1 MGRDPL
7 QRPFLLAPVVF
18 AALITSVSAEVS
30 FTDAS
35 NALFSGLSLNA
46 RSASLADIDNDGDLD
61 AFFQGSSTSDRRLLR
76 NNFVGSG
83 TLSFTNI
90 SSSLP
95 SGISNSWS
103 AAWGDY
109 DGDGF
114 VDVFVGQTNS
124 GATGSAVKNNGGTSF
139 TNVSS
144 AVGLADPGFHQNV
157 GWIDINNDNR
167 LDLIIGMEGPEKH
180 EIYLQGTNGHF
191 TPVGAQVGIQ
201 TSWGSKAYG
210 TAVGDTDNDGDLDI
224 YIATCNSGFDLRNNF
239 YENRLAQTGVLSFI
253 DIADTN
259 GTQNMPNSYHA
270 EFTDFDDDG
279 LLDLFMVGAD
289 QEATRIFRNLGGNQF
304 QDVAE
309 ILGHALLSDTG
320 GDLNGGRAID
330 YDNDGDLDLFMHDDL
345 RVFETPTST
354 ASNQARKL
362 YRNDGNWKFVDV
374 TGEVGIAAANA
385 GAYDSTWGDL
395 DLDGD
400 LDLIAPT
407 TSNVPEKIFLSN
419 ASENDNHWLYLR
431 LDGTVDNTTAIGASV
446 FATINEGTPEERT
459 LRREANTNPGTFN
472 QSDLPVHFGLG
483 DVAIIDTLR
492 IVWPDGTSQTLH
504 DVAANQYLTVGF
516 PGDFDGNGMVDAGD
530 LVKWRSDFGVNAGS
544 DANGDGVTD
553 GADLIAWQRSFG
565 SGTTFHASAAS
576 AIPEPQTLG
585 LALISIVA
593 FCSAARTRLP
603 R

>member
-1 MGRDPL
+1 MRRDRL
-7 QRPFLLAPVVF
+7 QRPFLLATLLSTTLV
-18 AALITSVSAEVS
+18 ASVSAETH

-35 NALFSGLSLNA
+35 STLFNGLSLSV

-61 AFFQGSSTSDRRLLR
+61 VFFIGADRRLMR
-76 NNFVGSG
+76 NNFVESG

-90 SSSLP
+90 TNSNSVP
-95 SGISNSWS
+95 GTVANSWS
-103 AAWGDY
+103 AAWADY

-114 VDVFVGQTNS
+114 VDAFIGQTNNGS
-124 GATGSAVKNNGGTSF
+124 SVGAALKNNGGTGF
-139 TNVSS
+139 TDVSV

-180 EIYLQGTNGHF
+180 EIYLQDSAGHF
-191 TPVGAQVGIQ
+191 TPTGAAAGIQ
-201 TSWGSKAYG
+201 ASWGTKAYG

-224 YIATCNSGFDLRNNF
+224 YISTCNSSFDIRNNF
-239 YENRLAQTGVLSFI
+239 YENRLSQTGVLSFV
-253 DIADTN
+253 DIANTN
-259 GTQNMPNSYHA
+259 GTQNTPNSYHA

-289 QEATRIFRNLGGNQF
+289 QEPTRIFRNLGGNQF

-309 ILGHALLSDTG
+309 ILGHDLLSDTG

-345 RVFETPTST
+345 RIT
-354 ASNQARKL
+354 ASSGARPSDQARKL
-362 YRNDGNWKFVDV
+362 YRNDGNWNFVDV
-374 TGEVGIAAANA
+374 TASVGIAASNA

-395 DLDGD
+395 DRDGD

-407 TSNVPEKIFLSN
+407 ASGSPERIFLSDAATN
-419 ASENDNHWLYLR
+419 GNNWLYLR
-431 LDGTVDNTTAIGASV
+431 LDGTVDNTTAIGATV
-446 FATINEGTPEERT
+446 FATINEGTPEEKT

-483 DVAIIDTLR
+483 DASIIDTLR
-492 IVWPDGTSQTLH
+492 ILWPDGTSQTLH
-504 DVAANQYLTVGF
+504 DVAVDQYLTVAF
-516 PGDFDGNGMVDAGD
+516 PGDFDRNGMVDAAD

-553 GADLIAWQRSFG
+553 GQDFLAWQRSFG
-565 SGTTFHASAAS
+565 AGTTFHTPAAN
-576 AIPEPQTLG
+576 AVPEPHS
-585 LALISIVA
+585 LALAMLGAAAI
-593 FCSAARTRLP
+593 FTRARTRSQ

>member
-1 MGRDPL
+1 MRRDRL
-7 QRPFLLAPVVF
+7 QRPFLLATFVSATL
-18 AALITSVSAEVS
+18 AASVSAETH

-35 NALFSGLSLNA
+35 TAIFKGLSLTA

-61 AFFQGSSTSDRRLLR
+61 VFFQGSGTADRRLMQ

-83 TLSFTNI
+83 VLSFTNI
-90 SSSLP
+90 SSTLP
-95 SGISNSWS
+95 NTLSNSWS
-103 AAWGDY
+103 AAWADY

-114 VDVFVGQTNS
+114 VDVFVGQTNA
-124 GATGSAVKNNGGTSF
+124 GVTGTALKNNGGTSF

-167 LDLIIGMEGPEKH
+167 LDLVIGMEGPEKH
-180 EIYLQGTNGHF
+180 EIYLQDSTGHF
-191 TPVGAQVGIQ
+191 TPVGAAAGIQ
-201 TSWGSKAYG
+201 ANWGTKAYG

-224 YIATCNSGFDLRNNF
+224 YISTCNSSFDIRNNF
-239 YENRLAQTGVLSFI
+239 YENQLSQTGVLSFV

-279 LLDLFMVGAD
+279 MLDLFMVGAD
-289 QEATRIFRNLGGNQF
+289 QEPTRIFRNLGGNKF

-309 ILGHALLSDTG
+309 LLGHSLLSDTG

-345 RVFETPTST
+345 QVNNSD
-354 ASNQARKL
+354 QARKL
-362 YRNDGNWKFVDV
+362 YRNDGNWNFVDV
-374 TGEVGIAAANA
+374 TQSVGIAYQNS
-385 GAYDSTWGDL
+385 GAYDSVWGDL
-395 DLDGD
+395 DRDGD

-407 TSNVPEKIFLSN
+407 GSGYLERIFLSDTSTN
-419 ASENDNHWLYLR
+419 GNNWLYLR

-483 DVAIIDTLR
+483 DASIIDTLR
-492 IVWPDGTSQTLH
+492 ILWPDGTSQTLH
-504 DVAANQYLTVGF
+504 DVSVNQYLTVGF
-516 PGDFDGNGMVDAGD
+516 PGDFDHNGMVNAAD
-530 LVKWRSDFGVNAGS
+530 LVKWRADFGVNAGS

-553 GADLIAWQRSFG
+553 GQDLLAWQRSFG
-565 SGTTFHASAAS
+565 AGTTFHTSTANAV
-576 AIPEPQTLG
+576 PEPHSLG
-585 LALISIVA
+585 LALLSVA
-593 FCSAARTRLP
+593 AIFTRVRTRSQ

>member
-1 MGRDPL
+1 MRRDGL
-7 QRPFLLAPVVF
+7 QRLFLLAPVVF
-18 AALITSVSAEVS
+18 AAFMGSVSAEVS

-61 AFFQGSSTSDRRLLR
+61 VFFQGSSTSDRRLLR
-76 NNFVGSG
+76 NNFVGSDA
-83 TLSFTNI
+83 LSFTNI
-90 SSSLP
+90 SNSLP
-95 SGISNSWS
+95 GGISNSWS

-124 GATGSAVKNNGGTSF
+124 GVTGSAVKNNGGTSF

-144 AVGLADPGFHQNV
+144 DVGLADPGFHQNV

-167 LDLIIGMEGPEKH
+167 LDLVIGMEGPEKH
-180 EIYLQGTNGHF
+180 EIYLQDASGHF
-191 TPVGAQVGIQ
+191 EAVGAQVGIQ

-224 YIATCNSGFDLRNNF
+224 YIATCNSGFNLRNNF
-239 YENRLAQTGVLSFI
+239 YENRLTQTGVLSFV
-253 DIADTN
+253 DIADSN

-289 QEATRIFRNLGGNQF
+289 QQATRIFRNLGGNQF
-304 QDVAE
+304 KDVAE
-309 ILGHALLSDTG
+309 ILGHALLSNTG

-330 YDNDGDLDLFMHDDL
+330 YDNDGDLDLFMHDNLEVNNSD
-345 RVFETPTST
+345 
-354 ASNQARKL
+354 QARKL
-362 YRNDGNWKFVDV
+362 YRNDGNWNFVDV
-374 TGEVGIAAANA
+374 TEAVGIAYQNS

-395 DLDGD
+395 DRDGD

-407 TSNVPEKIFLSN
+407 TSGFLERIFLSN
-419 ASENDNHWLYLR
+419 ASQNGNNWLYLR

-446 FATINEGTPEERT
+446 FATINEGTLEERT

-483 DVAIIDTLR
+483 DASIIDTLR

-516 PGDFDGNGMVDAGD
+516 PGDFDGNGMVDAAD
-530 LVKWRSDFGVNAGS
+530 LAQWQNDLGVNANS

-553 GADLIAWQRSFG
+553 GADFLAWQRSLG
-565 SGTTFHASAAS
+565 AGTTFHASAAS
-576 AIPEPQTLG
+576 TIPEPQTLG
-585 LALISIVA
+585 LAFISVA
-593 FCSAARTRLP
+593 AFWSAARTRSH